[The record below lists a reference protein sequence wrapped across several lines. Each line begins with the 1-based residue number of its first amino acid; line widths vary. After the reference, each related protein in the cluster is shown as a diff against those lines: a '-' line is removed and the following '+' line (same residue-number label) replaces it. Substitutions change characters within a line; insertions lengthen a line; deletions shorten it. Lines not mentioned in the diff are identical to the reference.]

1 MKAAI
6 QKDWMYNISRDD
18 QTAFKEMFECYYAAL
33 CVYARH
39 FVKPDDVSE
48 DIVQDVFCAV
58 WKNRHDMDYRI
69 PAKNYLT
76 AAVRNHCINYLR
88 DQRTT
93 AFDELSQPGNMFYAE
108 NPDSV
113 WMLDE
118 LEQLLADALAKLPP
132 EYRMAFEMSRME
144 ERPVSEIAEAMGVSV
159 RTVERYRNRAIEI
172 LKTELKDYLP
182 LVIFIVGENGAS

>member
-1 MKAAI
+1 MKTAT
-6 QKDWMYNISRDD
+6 QEHWMYNISMND
-18 QTAFKEMFECYYAAL
+18 QTAFREMFEYYYAAL

-39 FVKPDDVSE
+39 YVRLDDISE

-58 WKNRHDMDYRI
+58 WKNRRQMDYRI
-69 PAKNYLT
+69 PAKSYLT

-88 DQRTT
+88 DSRSAT
-93 AFDELSQPGNMFYAE
+93 FDDLSLQENMSDTE
-108 NPDSV
+108 HPDSV

-118 LEQLLADALAKLPP
+118 LEHLLADALAKLPP
-132 EYRMAFEMSRME
+132 EYRMAFEMSRLE
-144 ERPVSEIAEAMGVSV
+144 ERPVTEIAEAMGVSV

-182 LVIFIVGENGAS
+182 LVVFILAEKW